1 MNNNIYETYQ
11 GEDFEID
18 FKARD
23 SYFENVDISDIEIS
37 VALINP
43 LKNKIYETGHTDGM
57 SIVRDGTSAFS
68 VVITSATT
76 ALLPAGDYSISV
88 KLSKNGK
95 KAIEQI
101 KLIRVIGSI
110 HK

>member
-11 GEDFEID
+11 GEDFEIT

-23 SYFENVDISDIEIS
+23 SYFENVDISEIDIS

-43 LKNKIYETGHTDGM
+43 LKNKVYETGVTEGM
-57 SIVRDGTSAFS
+57 SISRNGTSSFIVA
-68 VVITSATT
+68 ITSEATSR
-76 ALLPAGDYSISV
+76 LQAGDYSISV
-88 KLSKNGK
+88 MLSKNGK

-101 KLIRVIGSI
+101 KLIRVISSL